1 MDYVAP
7 PDVVQAMIQGG
18 CKKASLSTG
27 QLLLRGAVS
36 GAFLGFAT
44 SLAVTAA
51 VQSGVPLVGALV
63 FPVGFVMI
71 VLFGMELVTGNF
83 ALLTTAAL
91 ARRVRPGAVMR
102 NWGWVFLGNLLGSLF
117 YGVLLYLVLSQG
129 GTASGGPV
137 AEKLV
142 AVAQAKTVAYQKLGL
157 PGLLTVLAKA
167 VLCNWM
173 VCMGVLMALAARSTT
188 GKILAAWLPI
198 TTFFAQGFEHS
209 VVNMFVI
216 PTGMLLGAEVSLA
229 QWWLWNQL
237 PVTLANLVSGALFV
251 GVVFYL
257 SYPPQEAPATES
269 PAANAQAPPLAQEL
283 ATSAPR

>member
-1 MDYVAP
+1 MENVSPA
-7 PDVVQAMIQGG
+7 DVVKAMVRAGG
-18 CKKASLSTG
+18 GKASLPTG

-44 SLAVTAA
+44 SLALTAA
-51 VQSGVPLVGALV
+51 VQTGVGLVGALV

-83 ALLTTAAL
+83 ALLTAAAL
-91 ARRVRPGAVMR
+91 GSSVSLRAVVR
-102 NWGWVFLGNLLGSLF
+102 NWLWVFVGNLLGSLF
-117 YGVLLYLVLSQG
+117 YAGLLYLVLGTQQGSGVSQ
-129 GTASGGPV
+129 
-137 AEKLV
+137 KLV
-142 AVAQAKTVAYQKLGL
+142 AVAEAKTLAYQQQGSWGL
-157 PGLLTVLAKA
+157 VVVSAKA

-173 VCMGVLMALAARSTT
+173 VCMGVLMALRARSTA

-216 PTGMLLGAEVSLA
+216 PMGMMLGAEVSLA

-237 PVTLANLVSGALFV
+237 PVTLANLVSGALLV
-251 GVVFYL
+251 GGVFYL
-257 SYPPQEAPATES
+257 CYPTSVPENAPAQAAPGHQS
-269 PAANAQAPPLAQEL
+269 YVPA
-283 ATSAPR
+283 SASG

>member
-7 PDVVQAMIQGG
+7 AEVVNTMVQLGR
-18 CKKASLSTG
+18 KKAALSTP

-44 SLAVTAA
+44 SLALTAT
-51 VQSGVPLVGALV
+51 VQTGVGLVGALV

-83 ALLTTAAL
+83 ALLTTSTL
-91 ARRVRPGAVMR
+91 AGATTAGQAVR
-102 NWGWVFLGNLLGSLF
+102 NWAWVFLGNLLGSLL
-117 YGVLLYLVLSQG
+117 YGVLLVAALG
-129 GTASGGPV
+129 GDGGHPV
-137 AEKLV
+137 AAKLI
-142 AVAQAKTVAYQKLGL
+142 AVAEAKTVAYQAQG
-157 PGLLTVLAKA
+157 PQGLLRVGAKA

-173 VCMGVLMALAARSTT
+173 VCMGVLMALTARSTA

-216 PTGMLLGAEVSLA
+216 PTGILLGAEVSLA

-237 PVTLANLVSGALFV
+237 PVTLANLLSGAVFV
-251 GVVFYL
+251 GVVFWAC
-257 SYPPQEAPATES
+257 YPPQKAATSPAPA
-269 PAANAQAPPLAQEL
+269 
-283 ATSAPR
+283 SAPSEPQLAGASSGS